1 MNGPKFS
8 LSAFML
14 ATLLLLFMT
23 LYIHQR
29 FETQKI
35 VKRIVAATEP
45 FRQEI
50 ATTNLS
56 IQKRQSQLKALRQ
69 KFETKYYVQ
78 LLSQK
83 SSDGDTK
90 IPIGIRRELSNFRN
104 VRLKVERDKAKLTA
118 LQIELDKMMDAASK

>member
-56 IQKRQSQLKALRQ
+56 IQKRQSQLEALRQ
-69 KFETKYYVQ
+69 KFETKHYVQ